1 MIAGTEAPYPGD
13 FQGEGIHHE
22 LELLV
27 ESGLTP
33 IDAISSAT
41 RNASP
46 LMKAS
51 NDWGTLESGR
61 LADLLVI
68 NGRPDQNIQGSGNP
82 KVDGKS
88 GCRQTAHNV
97 EMVVKEGV
105 ILDREQLKFNPARD
119 PGFHTSSPV
128 SAVP

>member
-1 MIAGTEAPYPGD
+1 MIAGTDAP
-13 FQGEGIHHE
+13 Q
-22 LELLV
+22 
-27 ESGLTP
+27 SGRFSGGRNTSRARIAGRVRLDA

-68 NGRPDQNIQGSGNP
+68 NGRPDQNI
-82 KVDGKS
+82 
-88 GCRQTAHNV
+88 RETHNV

-105 ILDREQLKFNPARD
+105 ILDRKQLKFNPARD
-119 PGFHTSSPV
+119 PGFRTLSPV

>member
-1 MIAGTEAPYPGD
+1 MIAGTDAPYPGD
-13 FQGEGIHHE
+13 FQGEGINHE

-41 RNASP
+41 RNASR

-68 NGRPDQNIQGSGNP
+68 NGRPDQNIQE
-82 KVDGKS
+82 
-88 GCRQTAHNV
+88 THNV

-105 ILDREQLKFNPARD
+105 ILDREQLKFNPACD
-119 PGFHTSSPV
+119 PVFAPRRQ
-128 SAVP
+128 

>member
-1 MIAGTEAPYPGD
+1 MIAGTDAPYPGD
-13 FQGEGIHHE
+13 FQGEGIHRE
-22 LELLV
+22 LELPV

-41 RNASP
+41 RNASR
-46 LMKAS
+46 LMKD
-51 NDWGTLESGR
+51 NNWGTLESGR

-68 NGRPDQNIQGSGNP
+68 NGRLDQNI
-82 KVDGKS
+82 
-88 GCRQTAHNV
+88 RETHNV

-119 PGFHTSSPV
+119 PGFRTSSPV

>member
-1 MIAGTEAPYPGD
+1 MIAGTDAPYPGD

-22 LELLV
+22 LELMV

-41 RNASP
+41 RNASR

-51 NDWGTLESGR
+51 NDWGALESGR
-61 LADLLVI
+61 LADRLVI
-68 NGRPDQNIQGSGNP
+68 NGRPDQNI
-82 KVDGKS
+82 
-88 GCRQTAHNV
+88 RETHNV

-105 ILDREQLKFNPARD
+105 ILDRKQLKFNPARD
-119 PGFHTSSPV
+119 PGFRTLSPV

>member
-1 MIAGTEAPYPGD
+1 MIAGTDAPYPGD

-41 RNASP
+41 RNASQ

-68 NGRPDQNIQGSGNP
+68 NGRPDQNIQGSATP
-82 KVDGKS
+82 RLTAS
-88 GCRQTAHNV
+88 AGCRQTAHNV
-97 EMVVKEGV
+97 EMVENG
-105 ILDREQLKFNPARD
+105 R
-119 PGFHTSSPV
+119 T
-128 SAVP
+128 